1 MSSINLARSSFP
13 SLKPLKALILVNPIV
28 DNIVIG
34 AYVII
39 LGAPIAIAG
48 GAIVNSRVNGASIIM
63 GGGGSIVFFKEV
75 VIEIYGS
82 LSIGEEG
89 ILIGSISSVELSSTR
104 LFLSKLIKNFSRE
117 RKRLATI
124 LY

>member
-1 MSSINLARSSFP
+1 
-13 SLKPLKALILVNPIV
+13 
-28 DNIVIG
+28 
-34 AYVII
+34 
-39 LGAPIAIAG
+39 
-48 GAIVNSRVNGASIIM
+48 VNGASIIM

>member
-48 GAIVNSRVNGASIIM
+48 GAIVNSRVNGASIIV
-63 GGGGSIVFFKEV
+63 GGGGVVFFKEV
-75 VIEIYGS
+75 VIEICGG

-89 ILIGSISSVELSSTR
+89 VLIGSISSVELSSTR
-104 LFLSKLIKNFSRE
+104 LFLTKLIKNFSRE